1 MRKTCI
7 ASAVASI
14 ALLFLLPVLLMPTAL
29 GQEPKAKARPKAKV
43 PANADG
49 RGALLREKLDVETDV
64 EYAKVGDVSLKLDIY
79 KPKAASDKPRPCIVW
94 IHGGGWQNGDKSSG
108 AGRLA
113 GFVASGNYVGVS
125 VGYRLT
131 DVATFPAQIYDC
143 KAAIR
148 YVRANAEKLG
158 IDPQKIGV
166 WGSSAGGHLVSLL
179 GTSGDVK
186 EVEGDLGT
194 TGVSSRVNCVVDFC
208 GPSDFLLFGETAPGL
223 NRPGQ
228 PVYKLFGG
236 PTGENAAMAKQA
248 SPVTHVTKD
257 DPPIL
262 VVHGTDDR
270 TVPLSQAEKFY
281 EALKKAGVDAT
292 FVKIEGGGH
301 GIGGPAVDGRVR
313 DFFAKHLLGKDVTVS
328 DEPIKQSAE
337 K

>member
-1 MRKTCI
+1 MYKPRIVTT
-7 ASAVASI
+7 AW
-14 ALLFLLPVLLMPTAL
+14 LFLVLAL
-29 GQEPKAKARPKAKV
+29 AASPARAQQPEAKARPKAKAV
-43 PANADG
+43 AKADG
-49 RGALLREKLDVETDV
+49 KNDLLREKLDVQADV
-64 EYAKVGDVSLKLDIY
+64 EYAKAGDVSLKLDVY

-94 IHGGGWQNGDKSSG
+94 IHGGGWQNGNKSSG
-108 AGRLA
+108 IGRLA
-113 GFVASGNYVGVS
+113 SYVASGDYVGVS

-131 DVATFPAQIYDC
+131 DVATFPAQIHDC

-179 GTSGDVK
+179 GTSGDAK

-248 SPVTHVTKD
+248 SPATHVTKD
-257 DPPIL
+257 DPPFL
-262 VVHGTDDR
+262 VVHGTDDK
-270 TVPLSQAEKFY
+270 TVPLSQAERLH

-301 GIGGPAVDGRVR
+301 GIGGPAVDARVR
-313 DFFAKHLLGKDVTVS
+313 DFFARHLLGKDIAVS
-328 DEPIKQSAE
+328 DEPIKQPAA
-337 K
+337 KQ